1 MCGREVHLQRVS
13 GDLVMGLRDHRPCE
27 ERSKTRI
34 TRDWPMPSAAGS
46 QASWLSSF
54 SIALC
59 LEALLFL
66 LPSSSTHSQ
75 KKQCT
80 LMITYGYWAGRLR
93 VWGQAIRQGT
103 SFRLAEVHHAICQL
117 RDLCSDSGF
126 RSLGLGVQLS
136 PSCLK
141 SCRSKAECTGSIAS
155 TTTSLAGC
163 TQ

>member
-1 MCGREVHLQRVS
+1 MCSREVHLQRSS
-13 GDLVMGLRDHRPCE
+13 GDFVMGLRDLRPCE
-27 ERSKTRI
+27 ERSKNSTTR
-34 TRDWPMPSAAGS
+34 PSAAGS

-54 SIALC
+54 SIARC

-141 SCRSKAECTGSIAS
+141 SCRSKAERTGSIAS

-163 TQ
+163 TQRILS